1 MITVTES
8 ARDLF
13 LSVEHPE
20 GMVLRL
26 DPMTDEDTGDTK
38 IGISAGEPRDEDQV
52 VEHGGESLLH
62 IAAPVSEA
70 LDGSTLDLVETP
82 EGPSIGITTPGATPL
97 TDDS

>member
-1 MITVTES
+1 MITVTEG

-13 LSVEHPE
+13 LSVDHPE
-20 GMVLRL
+20 GTVLRL
-26 DPMTDEDTGDTK
+26 DPMTDEDTGGVG
-38 IGISAGEPRDEDQV
+38 IGIAAGEPRAEDQV

-70 LDGSTLDLVETP
+70 LDGSILDLVDTP
-82 EGPSIGITTPGATPL
+82 EGPSIGITPPGATPL

>member
-1 MITVTES
+1 MITVTEG

-13 LSVEHPE
+13 LRVEHPE
-20 GMVLRL
+20 GTVLRL
-26 DPMTDEDTGDTK
+26 DPVTDEDAGRVG
-38 IGISAGEPRDEDQV
+38 IGIAAGEPRAEDQV
-52 VEHGGESLLH
+52 VEHRGESLLH

-82 EGPSIGITTPGATPL
+82 EGPGIGITPPGAPPL